1 MSEER
6 MRILKM
12 LEEGKISADDAA
24 KLLAAVESGPKSKGA
39 AGGAPGSAR
48 KVLHVE
54 IQGDGEEKPRVN
66 VNVPLELIRVAMSL
80 IPKDARAKME
90 AKGIDLDNITQMIED
105 GVEGKIV
112 EVEHEKKN
120 GKERIVVEIE

>member
-1 MSEER
+1 

-39 AGGAPGSAR
+39 AGGAPGAAR

-54 IQGDGEEKPRVN
+54 IHGEGDEKPRVN

-80 IPKDARAKME
+80 IPKDARVKME
-90 AKGIDLDNITQMIED
+90 AKGIDLDNITRMIED

>member
-24 KLLAAVESGPKSKGA
+24 KLLAAVEGGTKAKGVICC
-39 AGGAPGSAR
+39 APGTAR

-54 IQGDGEEKPRVN
+54 IQGEGDEKPRVN

>member
-12 LEEGKISADDAA
+12 LEDGKINADEAA
-24 KLLAAVESGPKSKGA
+24 KLLAAVETTA
-39 AGGAPGSAR
+39 AAAACCATGTAR

-54 IQGDGEEKPRVN
+54 IQGEGEEKPKVN
-66 VNVPLELIRVAMSL
+66 VNIPLELIRVAMGM
-80 IPKDARAKME
+80 IPRE
-90 AKGIDLDNITQMIED
+90 AQEKLEEKGIDLDKLVEMVET
-105 GVEGKIV
+105 GVEGRLV
-112 EVEHEKKN
+112 EVEHEKKD

>member
-24 KLLAAVESGPKSKGA
+24 KLLSAVESGPKSKGTP
-39 AGGAPGSAR
+39 GGVPGAVR

-54 IQGDGEEKPRVN
+54 IQGEGEEKPRVN

-80 IPKDARAKME
+80 IPKDARVKME
-90 AKGIDLDNITQMIED
+90 AKGIDLDNITRMIED